1 MKEIRARKAREN
13 RLAQH
18 DITISATTEES
29 SANINEQEEEEE
41 DIVQLEQ
48 DGDND
53 DISMEEA
60 TDKGI
65 NLKKDPVD
73 SFINNTCFPSNK
85 GEIVFFFM
93 LVSLHRRYLT
103 DEGLE
108 AVMAFLNIV
117 LTTVG
122 DTNYRFP
129 KCARTFTG

>member
-29 SANINEQEEEEE
+29 SANINGNDCIPKTNSCFNGFTLIYSRYLHNHVEQEEEEE

-65 NLKKDPVD
+65 NLKSKR
-73 SFINNTCFPSNK
+73 SAIK
-85 GEIVFFFM
+85 EMI
-93 LVSLHRRYLT
+93 
-103 DEGLE
+103 
-108 AVMAFLNIV
+108 
-117 LTTVG
+117 
-122 DTNYRFP
+122 
-129 KCARTFTG
+129 